1 MIGHRTVTC
10 PRWLP
15 LLCVIA
21 LYSSFAGAAERP
33 WTPRIEGRV
42 TDVANVLSDADR
54 RTLTDLLAKYEAETY
69 HQYCVLTVPS
79 VRPETIEAFSL
90 RIANEW
96 ALGHKGLN
104 NGVLVVLAVGDRAIR
119 IELGSG
125 MEKYI
130 SDETTQAIIEEAML
144 PAFRTGRYA
153 DGLTAGLQRLMSEG
167 RKFVVP
173 AAQRL

>member
-1 MIGHRTVTC
+1 MITRRRPLTHS
-10 PRWLP
+10 RWLP
-15 LLCVIA
+15 LICLIA
-21 LYSSFAGAAERP
+21 LCSSFAGATEQP

-42 TDVANVLSDADR
+42 TDVANVLSAADR
-54 RTLTDLLAKYEAETY
+54 RKLTDLLANYEAETF

-90 RIANEW
+90 RVANKW
-96 ALGHKGLN
+96 GIGHKDLN
-104 NGVLVVLAVGDRAIR
+104 NGVLVVLAVGDRETR
-119 IELGSG
+119 IALGSG

-130 SDETTQAIIEEAML
+130 SDATAQGIINEAMI
-144 PAFRTGRYA
+144 PAFREGRFA

-173 AAQRL
+173 EAQR